1 MTISFYKTTD
11 DPKKLNKS
19 MLSIG
24 SGQGTLTAPVSNT
37 AETISL
43 LSPTFILA
51 TNSLYFTATH
61 IFVAEMGNRYYFIN
75 DIQLL
80 TGGKMSISCSI
91 DVLKTYASEIITR
104 PCTVTRYSHAA
115 GKIAT
120 PTYIPDSR
128 YPLDTS
134 QYEVFAQNYV
144 DTPFISGIATNMSR
158 CYILTTMGG
167 GTE

>member
-1 MTISFYKTTD
+1 MTISFYKTYD
-11 DPKKLNKS
+11 DPKKLDKA
-19 MLSIG
+19 MLPIG
-24 SGQGTLTAPVSNT
+24 SGQSTLTATINNT

-43 LSPTFILA
+43 LSPTFIVA
-51 TNSLYFTATH
+51 TNNLYFTATH
-61 IFVAEMGNRYYFIN
+61 IFVADMGNRYYFIN

-91 DVLKTYASEIITR
+91 DVLKTYASEIIKR

-120 PTYIPDSR
+120 PTYIPDSK

-134 QYEVFAQNYV
+134 QYEVFAQNYT
-144 DTPFISGIATNMSR
+144 DTPFLTGTAALTNP
-158 CYILTTMGG
+158 CYVLTTMGG

>member
-1 MTISFYKTTD
+1 MTISFYKTND
-11 DPKKLNKS
+11 DPKKLDKN
-19 MLSIG
+19 MLPIG
-24 SGQGTLTAPVSNT
+24 SGQGTLTAPVNNT
-37 AETISL
+37 SETISL

-51 TNSLYFTATH
+51 TNNLYFTATH

-80 TGGKMSISCSI
+80 TGGKMSIPCSI
-91 DVLKTYASEIITR
+91 DVLKTYASEIIKR

-120 PTYIPDSR
+120 PTYIPDSK
-128 YPLDTS
+128 YPLDTT

>member
-1 MTISFYKTTD
+1 MTISFYKTND
-11 DPKKLNKS
+11 DPKKLDKS
-19 MLSIG
+19 MLPIG
-24 SGQGTLTAPVSNT
+24 SGQGTLTATVNNT

-51 TNSLYFTATH
+51 TNNLYFTATH

-91 DVLKTYASEIITR
+91 DVLKTYASEIIKR

-115 GKIAT
+115 GKIAI

-134 QYEVFAQNYV
+134 QYEVFAQNYT
-144 DTPFISGIATNMSR
+144 DTPFLTGAAALTNP
-158 CYILTTMGG
+158 CYVLTTMGG

>member
-1 MTISFYKTTD
+1 MTISFYKTND
-11 DPKKLNKS
+11 DPKKLDKN
-19 MLSIG
+19 MQPIG
-24 SGQGTLTAPVSNT
+24 SGQGTLTAPVNNT
-37 AETISL
+37 SETISL

-51 TNSLYFTATH
+51 TNNIYFTATH

-91 DVLKTYASEIITR
+91 DVLKTYASEIVKR

-128 YPLDTS
+128 YPLDTT
-134 QYEVFAQNYV
+134 QYEVFAQNYT
-144 DTPFISGIATNMSR
+144 DTPFLTGTAALTNP
-158 CYILTTMGG
+158 CYVLTTMGG

>member
-1 MTISFYKTTD
+1 MTISFYKTND
-11 DPKKLNKS
+11 DPKKLDKS
-19 MLSIG
+19 MLPIG
-24 SGQGTLTAPVSNT
+24 SGQGTLTATINNT

-43 LSPTFILA
+43 LSPTFIVA
-51 TNSLYFTATH
+51 TNNLYFTATH
-61 IFVAEMGNRYYFIN
+61 IFVADMGNRYYFIN

-115 GKIAT
+115 GKLAT
-120 PTYIPDSR
+120 PTYIPDSK

-134 QYEVFAQNYV
+134 QYEVFAQNYTY
-144 DTPFISGIATNMSR
+144 TPFISGIATNISR

>member
-1 MTISFYKTTD
+1 MTISFYKTND
-11 DPKKLNKS
+11 DPKKLNKT
-19 MLSIG
+19 MLPIG
-24 SGQGTLTAPVSNT
+24 SGQGTLTATVNNT

-43 LSPTFILA
+43 LNPTFILA
-51 TNSLYFTATH
+51 TNSIYFTATH
-61 IFVAEMGNRYYFIN
+61 ILVAEMGNRYYFIN

-91 DVLKTYASEIITR
+91 DVLKTYASEILTR

-120 PTYIPDSR
+120 PTYIPDSK
-128 YPLDTS
+128 YPLDTT
-134 QYEVFAQNYV
+134 QYEVFAQNYTY
-144 DTPFISGIATNMSR
+144 TPFISGIATNVSR

>member
-19 MLSIG
+19 MLPIG
-24 SGQGTLTAPVSNT
+24 SGQGTLTATVNNS

-51 TNSLYFTATH
+51 TNNLYFTATH

-115 GKIAT
+115 GKIAI

-134 QYEVFAQNYV
+134 QYEVFAQNYT
-144 DTPFISGIATNMSR
+144 DTPFLTGTAALTNP
-158 CYILTTMGG
+158 CYVLTTMGG